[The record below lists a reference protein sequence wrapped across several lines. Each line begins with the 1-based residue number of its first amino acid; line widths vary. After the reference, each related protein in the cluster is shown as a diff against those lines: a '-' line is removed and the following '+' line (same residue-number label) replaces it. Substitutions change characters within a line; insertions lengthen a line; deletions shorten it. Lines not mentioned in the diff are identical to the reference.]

1 MLQNKIEI
9 QEKKM
14 LHKKNT
20 NKLAK
25 MIYVFFYFSAALF
38 FRFVCL
44 LLCMNTIYLAYNWTA
59 HIRIFCHIY
68 FLINVFSSAYLMMII
83 IINIKKCE
91 LFCIQPRFQL
101 KIVII
106 LIPFFT
112 LLGLLVCSCNLY
124 GRCGHVGMSFGV
136 IRVVFNFLSFLK
148 CLMEVIDL
156 IFVDW
161 NEILLK
167 DFKN

>member
-1 MLQNKIEI
+1 MKLKYRIKN
-9 QEKKM
+9 M

-25 MIYVFFYFSAALF
+25 MIYVFLCRSS
-38 FRFVCL
+38 FRL

-106 LIPFFT
+106 LISF
-112 LLGLLVCSCNLY
+112 LLAWACSFVLVIY
-124 GRCGHVGMSFGV
+124 MVDVGIMGWELGV
-136 IRVVFNFLSFLK
+136 I
-148 CLMEVIDL
+148 
-156 IFVDW
+156 
-161 NEILLK
+161 
-167 DFKN
+167 